1 MDDVSSSFIS
11 VSNAEQRMNTTSSRL
26 HADASMIHEVSVS
39 QQNRLDISNLSDK
52 MNLTSKS
59 SYHGVTDD
67 LNTEISLHDG
77 GFHKGY
83 WKAKYLSE
91 DNFNKTSTSSYL
103 KNSYS
108 YR

>member
-1 MDDVSSSFIS
+1 MDDISSSFIS
-11 VSNAEQRMNTTSSRL
+11 VSNTEQRMNTSGRL
-26 HADASMIHEVSVS
+26 HADASMIHEVSLS
-39 QQNRLDISNLSDK
+39 QQNRLDMSNLSDK
-52 MNLTSKS
+52 MDLTTSKS
-59 SYHGVTDD
+59 SHSIIDN

-77 GFHKGY
+77 GYHKGY

-91 DNFNKTSTSSYL
+91 DNLNKTSTSSYL